1 LADMFAKWP
10 IVAERAS
17 PGTMSTAGLTRP
29 IAARLR
35 QFGLRPPTFSGDAF
49 PGCFW
54 LTDGGSPS
62 RCRAY
67 FVDAFLTTAFFAT
80 TERTFAA
87 SALKTA
93 ANLDHPTIV
102 ELYRSIVKMT
112 VKSYLQLD
120 IDVFQAFGQVAEA
133 LASLCLLG
141 VVVVASDQL
150 DMPDRS
156 LMRN

>member
-1 LADMFAKWP
+1 MFAKWA

-62 RCRAY
+62 RCNIPQR
-67 FVDAFLTTAFFAT
+67 LTVVGRHVREVANSCGKSLSRDDEHRWADSPNRGAAT
-80 TERTFAA
+80 PIQT
-87 SALKTA
+87 
-93 ANLDHPTIV
+93 PTTHT
-102 ELYRSIVKMT
+102 LWRR
-112 VKSYLQLD
+112 
-120 IDVFQAFGQVAEA
+120 F
-133 LASLCLLG
+133 
-141 VVVVASDQL
+141 
-150 DMPDRS
+150 
-156 LMRN
+156 

>member
-1 LADMFAKWP
+1 MFAKWP

-35 QFGLRPPTFSGDAF
+35 QFGLRPPPFSGDAF

-67 FVDAFLTTAFFAT
+67 FVAAFLTTAS
-80 TERTFAA
+80 AA
-87 SALKTA
+87 AEGSAAVVLWLLKRHGTLIFDLATA
-93 ANLDHPTIV
+93 AFVGRRED
-102 ELYRSIVKMT
+102 
-112 VKSYLQLD
+112 
-120 IDVFQAFGQVAEA
+120 A
-133 LASLCLLG
+133 LFLGPGGTCLAG
-141 VVVVASDQL
+141 KVSDL
-150 DMPDRS
+150 AR
-156 LMRN
+156 